1 MSKAVIFFA
10 PGLEE
15 CEGLLCVD
23 QLRRSGEEVT
33 IAAVGGEKIVK
44 SARSISVVADALAEE
59 LDYSAFDAAILP
71 GGMPGTLNLQK
82 SLKVTAILNHC
93 LQKEK
98 LIAAICAV
106 PMVLG
111 GLGML
116 SGRRATCFPGF
127 EDQLDGAVLPD
138 DSVVRDGNFI
148 TARGAGTAL
157 EFGAAI
163 VDFFQ
168 PGDTGVSKGARVL
181 AQMQTPAHV

>member
-1 MSKAVIFFA
+1 MLYLLLAEGFEETEAVA
-10 PGLEE
+10 PLDVIRRAGLSIQSV
-15 CEGLLCVD
+15 G
-23 QLRRSGEEVT
+23 VT
-33 IAAVGGEKIVK
+33 GAAVTGAHGITIQTDVQIDDIFGGDMDGV
-44 SARSISVVADALAEE
+44 
-59 LDYSAFDAAILP
+59 ILP

-98 LIAAICAV
+98 LIAAICAA

-116 SGRRATCFPGF
+116 TGRQATCFPGF
-127 EDQLDGAVLPD
+127 EDQLDGAVLSD

-148 TARGAGTAL
+148 TAKGAGAAL

-168 PGDTGVSKGARVL
+168 SGDAGVSKGGRVL

>member
-1 MSKAVIFFA
+1 MDGV
-10 PGLEE
+10 
-15 CEGLLCVD
+15 
-23 QLRRSGEEVT
+23 
-33 IAAVGGEKIVK
+33 
-44 SARSISVVADALAEE
+44 
-59 LDYSAFDAAILP
+59 ILP

-98 LIAAICAV
+98 LIAAICAA
-106 PMVLG
+106 PMGLG

-127 EDQLDGAVLPD
+127 EDQLDGAVLSD